1 MNAGARDLFDLSGKV
16 ALVTGGA
23 QGMGYMIAQ
32 GLLDAGATV
41 YLTSRK
47 ADLARSAA
55 RELSARG
62 ACIGVQ
68 ADLSSAEAATVL
80 ARWMA
85 EREPRLHILVNNA
98 GKTWG
103 AKLADF
109 PDHAW
114 DSVMRVNVQAPF
126 TLARD
131 LLPQL
136 SAAGA
141 GADPARVINIGS
153 LAGHRVERI
162 GAYSYVASKAA
173 IHHLSRELAAELAPL
188 NITVNAVAPGYF
200 PTRMTSHIRADE
212 RESEALIGRVP
223 LARLG
228 RPEDIAGLCIFL
240 SSAAGAYLTGTVIPL
255 DGGISGCL

>member
-114 DSVMRVNVQAPF
+114 DSVMRVHVQAHF
-126 TLARD
+126 SRQI
-131 LLPQL
+131 LLQEVGGHTVSSTWREPVAQRTREQQKVPRGQ
-136 SAAGA
+136 SCSSDANGA
-141 GADPARVINIGS
+141 
-153 LAGHRVERI
+153 LF
-162 GAYSYVASKAA
+162 A
-173 IHHLSRELAAELAPL
+173 IK
-188 NITVNAVAPGYF
+188 
-200 PTRMTSHIRADE
+200 
-212 RESEALIGRVP
+212 
-223 LARLG
+223 
-228 RPEDIAGLCIFL
+228 
-240 SSAAGAYLTGTVIPL
+240 
-255 DGGISGCL
+255 